1 MSLNELFVLNT
12 SVRLSADMNSWGDQ
26 IINQLIKSYPSLS
39 KLVGEVIF
47 AKTDT
52 VKGNAVGYITLIQ
65 KVQRIPFIVDEYELN
80 PLDVYIDNGKYL
92 PLSERTADV
101 INSRIWPFRLISQAE
116 RTALLKTASLFE
128 NNGIL
133 KQAFIDKNKET
144 LEKIAS
150 EYPEVF
156 EPFINRTVPV
166 NNPEFTVRCFIK
178 EAADSKPIVVR
189 DLITN
194 DKEYKISEFADK
206 YGKDFVQELMSKGE
220 TIVSNMPPKVRL
232 AIDSMEIKGSFKP
245 SSTREGYYWH
255 NDTPIPARK
264 FDHYRMSDLKRS
276 TIAPS
281 VIITNSGHYFEHGQ
295 LTNKWGSE
303 VPALHFEKTPQK
315 GEYSVAIIGDNVY
328 GPFFINSISQ
338 IGNDKIFNV
347 TIDDLK
353 TITIRTS
360 QDIKSLVQLDEN
372 NYLLAGQAK
381 IIKIIPPHWADNNP
395 DSFLKTAN
403 LKVTISRQTNGNLL
417 INDSGLSGIDA
428 SKLKDLKK
436 GDAIIVLMH
445 CGLSQNDAKY
455 AIMRSLDAGTYS
467 FDAPEKTKVVDT
479 KDASLQK
486 KAEEIVKLCNENEI
500 LKVASISGDKSNI
513 DLALGLNLIN
523 YSNIKRFKLIVPEI
537 YTMLDKLCKLLIIK
551 RMNRSLFNLDEIQ
564 LSQAIR
570 ALDEISFSL
579 NSL

>member
-26 IINQLIKSYPSLS
+26 IINQLMKSYPSLS

-65 KVQRIPFIVDEYELN
+65 KTQRIPFIVDEYELN
-80 PLDVYIDNGKYL
+80 PLDIYIDNGKYL
-92 PLSERTADV
+92 PLSERTVDV
-101 INSRIWPFRLISQAE
+101 INSRTWPFRLISQVE

-128 NNGIL
+128 NNGVL
-133 KQAFIDKNKET
+133 KQDFIDKNKDV

-156 EPFINRTVPV
+156 ESFVNRNVPV

-189 DLITN
+189 DLVAQ
-194 DKEYKISEFADK
+194 DKHYKISEFADK

-220 TIVSNMPPKVRL
+220 AIVSNMPPKVRL

-255 NDTPIPARK
+255 NDTPVPARK

-281 VIITNSGHYFEHGQ
+281 IIITDCGHYFEHGQ
-295 LTNKWGSE
+295 LTNKQGAE
-303 VPALHFEKTPQK
+303 VPTLKFETTPQK
-315 GEYSVAIIGDNVY
+315 GDYSVAIIGDNAF
-328 GPFFINSISQ
+328 GPFFVNSISQ
-338 IGNDKIFNV
+338 IGNDKIFNI
-347 TIDDLK
+347 TTDDLK
-353 TITIRTS
+353 TVTVRTS
-360 QDIKSLVQLDEN
+360 ADIKSLVQLDEN
-372 NYLLAGQAK
+372 NYLLASQAK
-381 IIKIIPPHWADNNP
+381 LIKITPPSWAEKNP

-403 LKVTISRQTNGNLL
+403 LKVTLSRQTDGNLL
-417 INDSGLSGIDA
+417 INDSGLSGVE
-428 SKLKDLKK
+428 SNKLKGLKK
-436 GDAIIVLMH
+436 GDATVVLMH

-455 AIMRSLDAGTYS
+455 AIMRASDAGTYS
-467 FDAPEKTKVVDT
+467 FDAPEKTKTVETQDP
-479 KDASLQK
+479 SLQK
-486 KAEEIVKLCNENEI
+486 KAEEITKLCDENDI

-513 DLALGLNLIN
+513 DLALGLNLISYN
-523 YSNIKRFKLIVPEI
+523 NIKRFKLIVPEI
-537 YTMLDKLCKLLIIK
+537 YTMLDKLCKLLVIK

-564 LSQAIR
+564 LSQAVR